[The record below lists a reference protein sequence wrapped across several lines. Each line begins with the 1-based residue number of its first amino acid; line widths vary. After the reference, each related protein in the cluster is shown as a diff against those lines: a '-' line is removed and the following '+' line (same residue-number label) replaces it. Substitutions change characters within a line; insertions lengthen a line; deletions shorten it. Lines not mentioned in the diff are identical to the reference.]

1 MHGPGA
7 WESRI
12 ARVATC
18 YMSITHKRQQ
28 CAMHIQKFRARQL
41 FLYPPPIQKIA
52 LLFLDPIQPRK
63 EQKKEKKKG
72 SRGRVFAVIN
82 ALAIFPCESC
92 VAGFIYFRFSTPFSY
107 QDRGSPTSQTKH
119 PHEIHSSILVL
130 VYTIHHKYSTV
141 VSPRR

>member
-41 FLYPPPIQKIA
+41 FLYPPPIQQIA

-92 VAGFIYFRFSTPFSY
+92 VAGFIYFRPPSVIRTVDRQPARRSTHTRYTRPFLFLY
-107 QDRGSPTSQTKH
+107 TP
-119 PHEIHSSILVL
+119 
-130 VYTIHHKYSTV
+130 YTINTA
-141 VSPRR
+141 PL